1 MIIPV
6 ILAGGSGKRLWPLSR
21 KLYPKQFIN
30 LINKTSLFQ
39 DTLLRIPES
48 FSEPIIVCNE
58 EHRFIVAEQLRQIDI
73 TPNCIILEPEGKNTA
88 PAVTLASLML
98 TKNSEDHVILV
109 LSADHL
115 INNVYKFQKSISI
128 ASKLAERGELVTF
141 GVIPSS
147 PETGYGY
154 IEIEKNNI
162 STYSQIKSFKEKPN
176 KSTAESYLN
185 SGSYLW
191 NSGIF
196 MFKASKFLNELGK
209 FEPQI
214 LNQCE
219 KAIINFT
226 RDFDFLRINEKEFK
240 KCNEKS
246 IDYAVME
253 KTLDGVVIPLNT
265 NWSDVGS
272 WSSLWMAKSK
282 DKNNNVCEGDIIN
295 ENSHGSYIFSERRLV
310 TTVGISE
317 LVIIDT
323 DDALLVA
330 SKKNLASIEKIY
342 QKLSNLNRNEL
353 INHRKVF
360 RPWGYYDL
368 LDKGENFQ
376 VKRILV
382 NSNSKLSLQKHNHRS
397 EHWVIVKGIA
407 TVTRED
413 EVFELSENQSTYI
426 PIGIIHCLE
435 NKYSSPLEIIE
446 IQTGSYLGEDD
457 IIRIEDKYKRN

>member
-1 MIIPV
+1 
-6 ILAGGSGKRLWPLSR
+6 
-21 KLYPKQFIN
+21 
-30 LINKTSLFQ
+30 
-39 DTLLRIPES
+39 
-48 FSEPIIVCNE
+48 
-58 EHRFIVAEQLRQIDI
+58 
-73 TPNCIILEPEGKNTA
+73 
-88 PAVTLASLML
+88 
-98 TKNSEDHVILV
+98 
-109 LSADHL
+109 
-115 INNVYKFQKSISI
+115 
-128 ASKLAERGELVTF
+128 
-141 GVIPSS
+141 
-147 PETGYGY
+147 
-154 IEIEKNNI
+154 
-162 STYSQIKSFKEKPN
+162 
-176 KSTAESYLN
+176 
-185 SGSYLW
+185 
-191 NSGIF
+191 
-196 MFKASKFLNELGK
+196 
-209 FEPQI
+209 
-214 LNQCE
+214 
-219 KAIINFT
+219 
-226 RDFDFLRINEKEFK
+226 
-240 KCNEKS
+240 
-246 IDYAVME
+246 
-253 KTLDGVVIPLNT
+253 
-265 NWSDVGS
+265 
-272 WSSLWMAKSK
+272 
-282 DKNNNVCEGDIIN
+282 
-295 ENSHGSYIFSERRLV
+295 LV